1 MKNRMDRAEPA
12 LPSDE
17 DLETVRRVENRLD
30 NLTVKL
36 GYTFRNEGLLEE
48 AFRHSSYVNE
58 VGDSGLRDNE
68 RLEFLGDAVLG
79 LAVSHLLMDRFR
91 DAREGELSKF
101 RAMVVDEQGLF
112 RIAQGLNLGDFLLL
126 GRGEERTGGRSKPSI
141 LANALEALIGALYLD
156 GGFSTTDGIVRRL
169 FTPLIQE
176 MEEDVPVRDYKSL
189 LQEYTQQHHRVRPEY
204 VLVNEK
210 GPPHDRVFRIALRL
224 RGRVVA
230 DSTGKSKKAAEQKAA
245 REAYRWL
252 TENDPVL

>member
-1 MKNRMDRAEPA
+1 MVRAEPA
-12 LPSDE
+12 AHPTKIRE
-17 DLETVRRVENRLD
+17 AVRRVDNRLD
-30 NLTVKL
+30 NLTAKL
-36 GYTFRNEGLLEE
+36 GYTFRNPGLLEE

-68 RLEFLGDAVLG
+68 RLEFLGDAVLD
-79 LAVSHLLMDRFR
+79 LVVSHLLMDRFR

-112 RIAQGLNLGDFLLL
+112 RIAQGLSLGDCLLL

-169 FTPLIQE
+169 FTPLIRE
-176 MEEDVPVRDYKSL
+176 MEDDVPVRDYKSL

-204 VLVNEK
+204 VLVDEE

-252 TENDPVL
+252 AENDAVP

>member
-1 MKNRMDRAEPA
+1 M
-12 LPSDE
+12 
-17 DLETVRRVENRLD
+17 ENRLD

-36 GYTFRNEGLLEE
+36 GYTFRNPGLLEE

-58 VGDSGLRDNE
+58 VGDAGLRDNE

-79 LAVSHLLMDRFR
+79 LVVSHLLMDRFR

-112 RIAQGLNLGDFLLL
+112 HIAQGLSLGDCLLL
-126 GRGEERTGGRSKPSI
+126 GRGEERTGGRAKPSI

-156 GGFSTTDGIVRRL
+156 GGFSTTDGVVRRL
-169 FTPLIQE
+169 FTPLIRE

-204 VLVNEK
+204 LLVDEK
-210 GPPHDRVFRIALRL
+210 GPSHDRVFRIALRL

-230 DSTGKSKKAAEQKAA
+230 ESTGKSKKAAEQKAA

-252 TENDPVL
+252 TENDAVP